1 MLPVRSPW
9 FIAAE
14 QLQLSLMFLFNSTRG
29 NFRRSFQ
36 ACVLAGFAIT
46 ALVFRELLSKHS
58 FPGGAVVMNPP
69 AEAGDA
75 RDSGSVPG
83 SGRSPGE
90 GNGSPPQ
97 YSCLGNPMNRGAW
110 QVIVCGVIRVSHDLS
125 TEHACPVTTAITGRN
140 SAVSLFSLKYEAGSL
155 FLHNTSETKCKLI
168 MKLAKRAEQNGTT
181 PVMYRLR
188 CIFSRSTLLLTRPFQ
203 GQTAVYP
210 SL

>member
-1 MLPVRSPW
+1 
-9 FIAAE
+9 
-14 QLQLSLMFLFNSTRG
+14 
-29 NFRRSFQ
+29 
-36 ACVLAGFAIT
+36 
-46 ALVFRELLSKHS
+46 
-58 FPGGAVVMNPP
+58 
-69 AEAGDA
+69 
-75 RDSGSVPG
+75 
-83 SGRSPGE
+83 
-90 GNGSPPQ
+90 
-97 YSCLGNPMNRGAW
+97 MNRGAW

-125 TEHACPVTTAITGRN
+125 TERARPVTTAITGRN
-140 SAVSLFSLKYEAGSL
+140 AAVSLFSLKYEAGSL